1 MLFRH
6 ATGVGLRVLCLSVL
20 MMGLMVADHHYRYVN
35 NVRNVLSV
43 ALIPLQYALDAPV
56 EAIDWLKVSAAT
68 QHQLATEN
76 IRLKQQMLLMQ
87 VSLQQLINMQQENSQ
102 LRALLKSS
110 SRINGQFQEA
120 KLLAMNLEAASAEVV
135 LDKGS
140 RDGVAL
146 GQVVIDVSGI
156 MGQIIG
162 VTPFTSRL
170 LLISD
175 PRSGVPVEDDR
186 SNFQAIVVG
195 MGASR
200 PLSLIHVAETSDVK
214 VGDLV
219 VTSGLG
225 ARYPEGYPV
234 GTVTRI
240 TKMSGEP
247 FMSIEVKPSALLEQ
261 SRRVLIVSNYLN
273 SDSKKMLYE
282 TTVPLKPKPAVP
294 IKSTVPGATQ

>member
-6 ATGVGLRVLCLSVL
+6 ATGLGLRVLCLSVF

-43 ALIPLQYALDAPV
+43 VLIPLQYALNAPIQ
-56 EAIDWLKVSAAT
+56 AIDWVKMSAAT
-68 QHQLATEN
+68 QHQLTTEN
-76 IRLKQQMLLMQ
+76 IHLKQQILLMQ

-140 RDGVAL
+140 RDGVEI
-146 GQVVIDVSGI
+146 GQVVIDVSGV
-156 MGQIIG
+156 MGQIMD

-170 LLISD
+170 LLITD

-186 SNFQAIVVG
+186 SNFQAIV
-195 MGASR
+195 MGTGANM

-214 VGDLV
+214 VGDLLL
-219 VTSGLG
+219 TSGLG

-234 GTVTRI
+234 GTVSRI

-247 FMSIEVKPSALLEQ
+247 FLSIAVEPSALLEQ
-261 SRRVLIVSNYLN
+261 SRRVLIVSHYLN
-273 SDSKKMLYE
+273 DDSKKMLYE
-282 TTVPLKPKPAVP
+282 ATTVPMKPAVA
-294 IKSTVPGATQ
+294 GGTQ

>member
-6 ATGVGLRVLCLSVL
+6 STGVGLRVLCLSVL
-20 MMGLMVADHHYRYVN
+20 MVGLMVADHHYKYVN
-35 NVRNVLSV
+35 NVRNALSV
-43 ALIPLQYALDAPV
+43 LLIPLQYTLNAPV
-56 EAIDWLKVSAAT
+56 QAIDWLKTSAAT
-68 QHQLATEN
+68 QHELTLEN
-76 IRLKQQMLLMQ
+76 IHLKQQLLLMQ

-120 KLLAMNLEAASAEVV
+120 KLLAMNLESASAEVV

-140 RDGVAL
+140 RDGVGI
-146 GQVVIDVSGI
+146 GQVVIDVAGV
-156 MGQIIG
+156 MGQIID

-170 LLISD
+170 LLITD

-186 SNFQAIVVG
+186 SNFQAIVIGVG
-195 MGASR
+195 ANR
-200 PLSLIHVAETSDVK
+200 PLSLIHVSETSDVK
-214 VGDLV
+214 VGDLL

-240 TKMSGEP
+240 TKMPGEP
-247 FMSIEVKPSALLEQ
+247 FMDIEVQPSALLEQ
-261 SRRVLIVSNYLN
+261 SRRVLIVSHYLN
-273 SDSKKMLYE
+273 NDSKKMLYV
-282 TTVPLKPKPAVP
+282 TVPLKSAA
-294 IKSTVPGATQ
+294 SGAAQ